1 MKKVAAF
8 LTAVVLFCVTAASI
22 HFFAGSRIEANNRE
36 FGTWINSK
44 KDLSY
49 NAVAA
54 NLHND
59 TYLMMGSSEFQ
70 HGNNTPYHPTA
81 IFNQANM
88 DVMCIGAAGNQCLPH
103 AIAMGALAPD
113 LKSKKVVLLLSPT
126 WFGKNGIEGNE
137 FSARF
142 SESMYAA
149 MLKNESLSDD
159 LKQKLIDRTT
169 KLLEVSPLMKANVDR
184 ATKVLT
190 GDRLN
195 NGQTQKTSLEDKVNY
210 YIHSWIAQEKEKI
223 GVGMMWKV
231 SGHKNNR
238 TYEPQNAKE
247 PDWDALK
254 KQAEQEVEKEFNN
267 DLCMRDTLYN
277 TKYKPI
283 LKERKDTE
291 TKRSFEKSPEY
302 DDLKLFLD
310 ICKDQGIEVKLIL
323 LPINGYWYDHTGF
336 PRKNRDVI
344 VEKIHKI
351 ADDYGVELSDLYGE
365 GYTKG
370 WLEDNTHPAGKG
382 WIEINEKVYEFFNK
396 DKEVN

>member
-1 MKKVAAF
+1 
-8 LTAVVLFCVTAASI
+8 
-22 HFFAGSRIEANNRE
+22 
-36 FGTWINSK
+36 
-44 KDLSY
+44 
-49 NAVAA
+49 
-54 NLHND
+54 
-59 TYLMMGSSEFQ
+59 
-70 HGNNTPYHPTA
+70 
-81 IFNQANM
+81 
-88 DVMCIGAAGNQCLPH
+88 
-103 AIAMGALAPD
+103 
-113 LKSKKVVLLLSPT
+113 
-126 WFGKNGIEGNE
+126 
-137 FSARF
+137 
-142 SESMYAA
+142 
-149 MLKNESLSDD
+149 
-159 LKQKLIDRTT
+159 
-169 KLLEVSPLMKANVDR
+169 
-184 ATKVLT
+184 
-190 GDRLN
+190 
-195 NGQTQKTSLEDKVNY
+195 
-210 YIHSWIAQEKEKI
+210 
-223 GVGMMWKV
+223 MMWKV